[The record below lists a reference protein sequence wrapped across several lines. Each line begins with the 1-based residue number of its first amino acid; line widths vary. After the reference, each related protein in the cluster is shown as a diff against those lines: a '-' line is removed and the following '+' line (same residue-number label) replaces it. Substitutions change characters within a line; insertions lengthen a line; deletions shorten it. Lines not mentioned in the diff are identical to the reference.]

1 VQEGEVRAALA
12 VLKGLGA
19 LPGSAPRIGAEDP
32 AELAEEDRLAR
43 RERATHR
50 DLGRLLAP

>member
-1 VQEGEVRAALA
+1 VRAALA